1 MTSVLEKF
9 EQQNTIEEQ
18 DFDKMFKLVFHSLL
32 INRNY
37 KSHNLLDKKE
47 ELIIYFTQFLEKY
60 LELQF
65 LSSKKDK
72 LQLINFIDKMNMQ
85 KELLELQRNETD
97 ITQIKLAGQR
107 LGRKS
112 QSAFITK

>member
-1 MTSVLEKF
+1 MEVIEKL
-9 EQQNTIEEQ
+9 EQQNTIEEWE
-18 DFDKMFKLVFHSLL
+18 FDQMSKIVFQSFL
-32 INRNY
+32 IHRNY

-47 ELIIYFTQFLEKY
+47 ELISYFTQFLEKY

-65 LSSKKDK
+65 LSSKKEK
-72 LQLINFIDKMNMQ
+72 LELINFIDKMNMQ

-97 ITQIKLAGQR
+97 LVQIKLAGKS

-112 QSAFITK
+112 QSAFATK